1 MLISVTYALL
11 AYAFLW
17 ISLLFYLWSV
27 RANNFWGGWVATG
40 TVIISWGL
48 LTIGLVQRGLSAG
61 HWPLTTPYEF
71 ALCWVWV
78 MMAIY
83 LLLAISWREW
93 RAGGFG
99 LAIALLVMTYAV
111 LRPADKQAIAPL
123 LPALRSPWLQLHV
136 LTTMLGFGAFGVAAG
151 LGLLQLIKW
160 NALAEESTQTLTRDE
175 VERTMYR
182 AVALGFP
189 WLTLGIL
196 TGAIWAQAAW
206 GRYWGWDPKETW
218 ALMTW
223 LWYLLILHVYPLRS
237 WRGRRLAALVVT
249 GFGMVV
255 FTFIGVP
262 WLVRTIRLESLH
274 GF

>member
-1 MLISVTYALL
+1 M
-11 AYAFLW
+11 
-17 ISLLFYLWSV
+17 
-27 RANNFWGGWVATG
+27 
-40 TVIISWGL
+40 SWAL

-71 ALCWVWV
+71 ALCWVWAIT
-78 MMAIY
+78 AIY
-83 LLLAISWREW
+83 LLLEASWRER
-93 RAGGFG
+93 RAGGFV
-99 LAIALLVMTYAV
+99 LVIALLVMTYAV
-111 LRPADKQAIAPL
+111 LRPADKQTIAPL

-136 LTTMLGFGAFGVAAG
+136 LTTLLGFGAFGVATG
-151 LGLLQLIKW
+151 LGLMQLIKW
-160 NALAEESTQTLTRDE
+160 HALAGESAQTLTRAE
-175 VERTMYR
+175 LERTMYR
-182 AVALGFP
+182 TVVLGFP

-218 ALMTW
+218 ALITW
-223 LWYLLILHVYPLRS
+223 LWYLLVLHIYPLRH

-249 GFGMVV
+249 GLGIVL